1 MHRGWKMWSQGSRL
15 MSSPSTKSS
24 VQIEQLC
31 RGSPKGH
38 LVAKDIFDEKEC
50 IDSGSL
56 NVIRLWVMVLAQAV
70 VVGCRAGAAV
80 SCSTGIGSR
89 GLPFEIFRRPALN
102 LEMGNESSSS
112 RLSPA
117 VVLRAP
123 VSRMT
128 PKIELAGLL
137 DLAIR

>member
-1 MHRGWKMWSQGSRL
+1 

-31 RGSPKGH
+31 RGKPKEHFVVKG
-38 LVAKDIFDEKEC
+38 IFDEKDC

-56 NVIRLWVMVLAQAV
+56 SVIRLWVMALVQAV
-70 VVGCRAGAAV
+70 VVGCRVGAAA

-89 GLPFEIFRRPALN
+89 GLRLEVFRPALN

>member
-1 MHRGWKMWSQGSRL
+1 MHRGWKIWSQGSRL

-24 VQIEQLC
+24 VQIEQLW
-31 RGSPKGH
+31 RGRLKGY
-38 LVAKDIFDEKEC
+38 LVVKGIFDENEW

-56 NVIRLWVMVLAQAV
+56 SVIRLWVMVLVQAV
-70 VVGCRAGAAV
+70 VVGCRAGTAA
-80 SCSTGIGSR
+80 SCSKGIGNR
-89 GLPFEIFRRPALN
+89 GLRLEVFRPALN
-102 LEMGNESSSS
+102 LKMGSESSSS

-117 VVLRAP
+117 VVLRVP

>member
-1 MHRGWKMWSQGSRL
+1 

-31 RGSPKGH
+31 RGCPKGH

-56 NVIRLWVMVLAQAV
+56 SVIRAWTFVLVHAIA
-70 VVGCRAGAAV
+70 VGCLAGAAA

-89 GLPFEIFRRPALN
+89 GLPFEAVRRPALN
-102 LEMGNESSSS
+102 LEMGSESSSS

-117 VVLRAP
+117 VVLRVP